1 MKKILV
7 YGLSAVFLLSG
18 CASTSY
24 VYEGGKRRKAK
35 RWEVRQLQSKT
46 PGGGSNRSCV
56 DNW

>member
-1 MKKILV
+1 MKKVIV

-24 VYEGGKRRKAK
+24 VYEGGKKRKAK
-35 RWEVRQLQSKT
+35 RWEVRQIQSKT
-46 PGGGSNRSCV
+46 PNGGGSCT